1 VTPDDDRRVEG
12 TEIRPAASAAD
23 AVAPDATIGH
33 CRIDGVLG
41 ARATSQTV
49 AAVAIGT
56 IAYMSPVPLRDV
68 ARFRSL
74 AERLE
79 AQMAATRLD

>member
-41 ARATSQTV
+41 ARATRQTV
-49 AAVAIGT
+49 AAIGT

-79 AQMAATRLD
+79 AQMAATRLE